1 MASAASASAKSRR
14 ISTASRSEESVATVL
29 GTPVKFTESDEEDP
43 RKIVDVCTQNLTKK
57 HKVIIKPTA
66 ECTGIKCAEDTKKLL
81 MSKKPQ
87 DFNVRVDRITI
98 LVESTCPSV
107 LKLADSALLKSL
119 NLKASRVNKN
129 WPRMQILDV
138 PESKTAEELARDL
151 DIKPLPESVP
161 EDFVGKMFKYGRK
174 QGNSTTSWIVELH
187 PAARSHF
194 AKVRRIFTA
203 WRSHGIRDFLLVS
216 RCFQCQRFGHISK
229 YCKSTKQCGYCAST
243 EHENRDCDVRDN
255 PAKHKCANCVRGGAK
270 EVNHH
275 TAQDCCP
282 IYKHRHG

>member
-1 MASAASASAKSRR
+1 
-14 ISTASRSEESVATVL
+14 
-29 GTPVKFTESDEEDP
+29 
-43 RKIVDVCTQNLTKK
+43 
-57 HKVIIKPTA
+57 
-66 ECTGIKCAEDTKKLL
+66 
-81 MSKKPQ
+81 
-87 DFNVRVDRITI
+87 
-98 LVESTCPSV
+98 
-107 LKLADSALLKSL
+107 
-119 NLKASRVNKN
+119 
-129 WPRMQILDV
+129 MQILDV

-194 AKVRRIFTA
+194 AKVGKIFTA
-203 WRSHGIRDFLLVS
+203 WRSHGIRDFLLVF
-216 RCFQCQRFGHISK
+216 RYFQCQRFGHISK

-282 IYKHRHG
+282 IYKHRLQDLIDSTTYEYDE